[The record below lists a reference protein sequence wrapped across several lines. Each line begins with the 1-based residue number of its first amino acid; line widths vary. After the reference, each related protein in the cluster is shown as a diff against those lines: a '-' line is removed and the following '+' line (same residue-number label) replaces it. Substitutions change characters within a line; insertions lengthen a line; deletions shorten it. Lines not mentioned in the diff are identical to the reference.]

1 MMKQEWLKARLQPRL
16 QQCKRAAGFVRSP
29 ANSVFLRRGLR
40 QAAGCQRK
48 KGSKKN
54 SGGCKCKTWNLE
66 PLLSIIY
73 SASERLHSG
82 SGLFPGRYFI
92 ALLFFLT
99 LFGGTAAAQQ
109 L

>member
-48 KGSKKN
+48 KGSKKTAA
-54 SGGCKCKTWNLE
+54 GGNVKHGTW
-66 PLLSIIY
+66 SCY
-73 SASERLHSG
+73 
-82 SGLFPGRYFI
+82 Y
-92 ALLFFLT
+92 LLFI
-99 LFGGTAAAQQ
+99 QQ
-109 L
+109 VSGYILAVGFPLADISLLCFYF